1 MVQGECRKRRG
12 SRDWGNPTTLGN
24 LQELRNAYHVEA
36 KGELEL
42 VSRNP
47 VGRKRAA
54 WVVAEIVMTA
64 GAGCALG
71 CFTMVIGIRDF
82 PWAKA

>member
-1 MVQGECRKRRG
+1 M
-12 SRDWGNPTTLGN
+12 
-24 LQELRNAYHVEA
+24 RNAYHVEA
-36 KGELEL
+36 KEELEL
-42 VSRNP
+42 VSRNS

-54 WVVAEIVMTA
+54 WVVAEIVMIA